1 MKNDKCEWLYTDYE
15 SGLTEDDWLR
25 LLNEKDIFNENSL
38 IVMACMKDNGGGA
51 TCAQLAAK
59 YGRHF
64 GFYNMTS
71 SKLAKRVAKKTK
83 CAIPNDNNAKYWPIL
98 YIGRYIE
105 KGELGVFLWK
115 LRDELS
121 SALDKIDLSNVHLY
135 KI

>member
-1 MKNDKCEWLYTDYE
+1 M
-15 SGLTEDDWLR
+15 R

-71 SKLAKRVAKKTK
+71 SKLAKRVAKKLNVRFRM
-83 CAIPNDNNAKYWPIL
+83 IIMQNIGLFFIL
-98 YIGRYIE
+98 ADIL
-105 KGELGVFLWK
+105 KK
-115 LRDELS
+115 
-121 SALDKIDLSNVHLY
+121 AN
-135 KI
+135 